1 MFQSYVIS
9 AIRNFFRQKSG
20 TLINIFGLSVGLCV
34 ALIIFL
40 YAHDERQYDRFHE
53 NAENIYRI
61 TTRFGFQEGQIPLGP
76 WVMNDLLLEQVPG
89 IRSSM
94 RLRPENPEEFS
105 IRIGNE
111 DFLQEGF
118 ILTDPH
124 FFRFFSFPLL
134 DGHPDHVLEGPRS
147 AVITREAAEKYF
159 GDENPVGQT
168 ILARGLHPF
177 TITGVMADFPEH
189 SHFSGSIVANMEL
202 LRDWNRDSFENWG
215 SLGNYYYFLLDENA
229 DPITVAKKLN
239 QVVQEHAPE
248 WFSEV
253 TFALQPMLDI
263 RLHSSGIGWDIGSHG
278 NIILLRGLLA
288 VAAIIL
294 LLACVNYIN
303 LNTAQSSLRRK
314 EVGMRKVLGAG
325 KTDIFWQNLTE
336 SFVLVLLSFG
346 LALALAEML
355 LPSLN
360 DLSGKQMGLGVVF
373 SWQVFPLMLLSLAL
387 IAFLAGSY
395 PALVMARF
403 RPADILKGSLLT
415 SPHRGLK
422 TRWVNLRMR
431 QLLIVFQFCCA
442 TALVIIGLS
451 VNRQI
456 NYMMTMDLGY
466 EQEDLFFVFNPED
479 EQMESRFLNLKN
491 KLEQYPEVYM
501 VSAGHNVP
509 SEGLHNFSYIRLQEQ
524 ESEIQVGNLDVHPD
538 YFATTGTRLIAGRYF
553 HKDSQADAGWGA
565 VVINRSAARAL
576 GHTPEEIIGK
586 QLASDDP
593 DIVPRIVG
601 VVEDIQFTSGHEQA
615 PAMLFSTGYG
625 DGAYRTILVRTRP
638 GALAAGLEYA
648 RGAWADEAVAFPF
661 SHGVVKDN
669 FQSKFQSEEQTI
681 AMVTIFMVLAI
692 LISLMGLFALASFV
706 MTSRTREIAVR
717 KVLGAS
723 EQKILWMIGKE
734 FSLLVVISSLL
745 AWPVAWLV
753 LGRWLETFAYRQDIS
768 LLLFV
773 VGPLVAILAAW
784 CTISYH
790 ALRTARVNAAEA
802 LKYE

>member
-1 MFQSYVIS
+1 MFHSYFLS
-9 AIRNFFRQKSG
+9 AIRNFLRQKSS
-20 TLINIFGLSVGLCV
+20 TIINIFGLSIGLCV

-40 YAHDERQYDRFHE
+40 YAFDERQYDRFHD

-61 TTRFGFQEGQIPLGP
+61 TTQFGFQEGQVPLGP
-76 WVMNDLLLEQVPG
+76 YVMNEVLLEHVPG

-105 IRIGNE
+105 IRIGDQ

-118 ILTDPH
+118 LLADPH

-134 DGHPDHVLEGPRS
+134 EGHPDHVLESPRS

-159 GDENPVGQT
+159 GDEDPVGKT
-168 ILARGLHPF
+168 ILARGVHPF

-189 SHFSGSIVANMEL
+189 SHFRGSFVANMEL
-202 LRDWNRDSFENWG
+202 LKDWNQDAFENWG
-215 SLGNYYYFLLDENA
+215 AFGNYYYFLLDEHA
-229 DPITVAKKLN
+229 DPVAMEQKIN
-239 QVVQEHAPE
+239 QVVQEHSPE
-248 WFSEV
+248 WFTEV
-253 TFALQPMLDI
+253 SFGLQPMLDI
-263 RLHSSGIGWDIGSHG
+263 RLYSSGIGWDIGSQG

-314 EVGMRKVLGAG
+314 EVGIRKVMGAG
-325 KTDIFWQNLTE
+325 KRDIFWQNMTE

-346 LALALAEML
+346 LAMVLVEIL
-355 LPSLN
+355 LPFLN
-360 DLSGKQMGLGVVF
+360 DLSGKQLGLGVVF
-373 SWQVFPLMLLSLAL
+373 TGQILPLLLLSLIL

-395 PALVMARF
+395 PALVMGRF
-403 RPADILKGSLLT
+403 RPADILKGSLLS
-415 SPHRGLK
+415 SPDSGLK
-422 TRWVNLRMR
+422 TRWANLRMR
-431 QLLIVFQFCCA
+431 QLLIIFQFCCA
-442 TALVIIGLS
+442 TALVIISLS

-456 NYMMTMDLGY
+456 NYLMNMDLGY
-466 EQEDLFFVFNPED
+466 EQEDLFFIYNPED
-479 EQMESRFLNLKN
+479 DRMESRFLSIKN
-491 KLEQYPEVYM
+491 KLEQYPEILTVG
-501 VSAGHNVP
+501 AGHNVP
-509 SEGLHNFSYIRLQEQ
+509 SEGLHNFSYIQLQEQ
-524 ESEIQVGNLDVHPD
+524 ESQIHVGNLDVHPD
-538 YFATTGTRLIAGRYF
+538 YFETTGTRLIAGRYF
-553 HKDSQADAGWGA
+553 HKDSQTDAGWGA
-565 VVINRSAARAL
+565 VILNRSAARMM

-586 QLASDDP
+586 QLTSQDP
-593 DIVPRIVG
+593 EIVPRIVG
-601 VVEDIQFTSGHEQA
+601 VVEDIHFTAAHEKA
-615 PAMLFSTGYG
+615 PPMLFTTGYG
-625 DGAYRTILVRTRP
+625 DEAFRAILVRTRP
-638 GALAAGLEYA
+638 GALAAGLDYA
-648 RGAWADEAVAFPF
+648 REAWGEEAVAFPF

-669 FQSKFQSEEQTI
+669 FRSKFQSEEQTI

-734 FSLLVVISSLL
+734 FSLLVVISTVL

-753 LGRWLETFAYRQDIS
+753 LSRWLETFAYRQDIS
-768 LLLFV
+768 LSLFV

-784 CTISYH
+784 FTISYH
-790 ALRTARVNAAEA
+790 ALKTARVNAAEA